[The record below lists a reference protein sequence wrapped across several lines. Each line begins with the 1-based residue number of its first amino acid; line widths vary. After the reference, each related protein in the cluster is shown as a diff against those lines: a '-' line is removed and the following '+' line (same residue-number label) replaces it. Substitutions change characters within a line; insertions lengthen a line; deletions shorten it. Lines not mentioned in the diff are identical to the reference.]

1 MTWPDRSV
9 QSLKIWSEQVPYQRQ
24 AWLVVQLLPSV
35 FVGMSSCQQGLLQM
49 LASIYKWRTMATHS
63 CGPKGSHTQDKCKVS
78 LSPGACPETSHLW
91 DVLQVVEQLVSPG
104 SCFQPSEWSAG
115 RSRDSSRPPTWQSRQ
130 LPASRCA
137 ASDNRASTSQPGT
150 ALEHAGRLAGVP
162 TSPHCLDT
170 FAYRLQ
176 CSDSCI
182 CCTKLAK

>member
-1 MTWPDRSV
+1 M
-9 QSLKIWSEQVPYQRQ
+9 
-24 AWLVVQLLPSV
+24 
-35 FVGMSSCQQGLLQM
+35 GMSSCQQRLLQM
-49 LASIYKWRTMATHS
+49 LASIYTGATQQ
-63 CGPKGSHTQDKCKVS
+63 HTAVDQKVLTRDKCRVS

-176 CSDSCI
+176 YSDSCI